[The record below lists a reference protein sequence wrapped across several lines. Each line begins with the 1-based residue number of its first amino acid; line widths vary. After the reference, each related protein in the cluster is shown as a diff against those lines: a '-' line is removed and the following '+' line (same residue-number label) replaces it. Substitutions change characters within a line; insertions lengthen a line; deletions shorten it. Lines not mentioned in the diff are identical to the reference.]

1 MNNIDMMEWS
11 ASSMLNNK
19 YGNTLIADCR
29 KPLLVRVVVETLHHE
44 EGAAWGG
51 PSFMCSSEGDLKPA
65 SIHFHFCLFEISM
78 LVRQSVLKRIAR
90 NRGHWKINFFH
101 QFLPKLE
108 THHNQFSPRYM
119 VVLNMERVVIKK
131 PNRMKLVPLGES
143 EPPNLQLFPPYQS
156 QGLTTAK
163 WNSLQEVQKLPFTNY
178 WSCLSWLYWL
188 SSLSWLSCV
197 FCLDCVLCL
206 FCLSWQKTK
215 IQTHKIEVKKFG
227 SFCNLF
233 WFIRISVF
241 LSTDYLISP
250 LSDCQ

>member
-1 MNNIDMMEWS
+1 MGRTKLYVQFRGRFE
-11 ASSMLNNK
+11 
-19 YGNTLIADCR
+19 
-29 KPLLVRVVVETLHHE
+29 
-44 EGAAWGG
+44 
-51 PSFMCSSEGDLKPA
+51 A
-65 SIHFHFCLFEISM
+65 SINSLSLLFVWDFHACP
-78 LVRQSVLKRIAR
+78 SVCVEKDSKKPRPLKITC
-90 NRGHWKINFFH
+90 FH

-108 THHNQFSPRYM
+108 THLNQFPPRYM

-131 PNRMKLVPLGES
+131 PNRMELVPLGES
-143 EPPNLQLFPPYQS
+143 EPPNLQLFPPYRS
-156 QGLTTAK
+156 QGLTTGK

-188 SSLSWLSCV
+188 SSLSWLSCA

-215 IQTHKIEVKKFG
+215 IQTHEIEVKKFG

-233 WFIRISVF
+233 WFIGISVF
-241 LSTDYLISP
+241 LFTDYLISP